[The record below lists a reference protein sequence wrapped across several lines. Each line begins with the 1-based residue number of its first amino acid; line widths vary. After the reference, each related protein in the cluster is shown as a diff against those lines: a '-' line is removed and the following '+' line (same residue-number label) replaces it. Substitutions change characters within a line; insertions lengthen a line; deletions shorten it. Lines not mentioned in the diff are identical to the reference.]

1 VKILY
6 IVHDLHDAAVVRR
19 VRMLRA
25 AGSDVIVA
33 GFRRRDTV
41 PAEVAGAR
49 AIDLGRTE
57 DGRFAQRVAAVLRNV
72 ALPGPLLAAARGCD
86 VIIGRNF
93 EALAL
98 ALRARKA
105 APGARIVYEC
115 LDIHRLL
122 LGKSAPAR
130 LVQAIERRMLAHVD
144 LLLTSSPAF
153 ERDYF
158 ALRPTLRAPVM
169 LLENKLLVLEGDT
182 AHAVPA
188 AAEPGPPWVIA
199 WFGMLRCARTF
210 DILARLAA
218 RYRGRIEIHIAG
230 VPSPAVFADFAAKVA
245 AAPHMRYLG
254 SYTAED
260 LPRLYQPCHFAW
272 AIDYFEEG
280 LNSKWLLPN
289 RLYEAA
295 SFGVVPIALKTVETG
310 KWLDARHAGFTVDDP
325 LAGLDRL
332 GVLSAA
338 DQHALREAVTAIPRE
353 DLVATIADC
362 RALVAA
368 LQGGRA

>member
-1 VKILY
+1 MKLLY
-6 IVHDLHDAAVVRR
+6 IVHDLHDAAVIRR
-19 VRMLRA
+19 VHMLRA
-25 AGSDVIVA
+25 AGAAVVVA
-33 GFRRRDTV
+33 GFRRRDAV
-41 PAEVAGAR
+41 PADVAGAPV
-49 AIDLGRTE
+49 IDLGRTE
-57 DGRFAQRVAAVLRNV
+57 DGRFVQRVAAVLRNV

-122 LGKSAPAR
+122 LGQSAPAR
-130 LVQAIERRMLAHVD
+130 LLQAIEARLLARVD
-144 LLLTSSPAF
+144 LVLTSSPAF

-158 ALRPTLRAPVM
+158 ARRPTLSAPVM
-169 LLENKLLVLEGDT
+169 LLENKRLMLGEEPPQP
-182 AHAVPA
+182 AVA
-188 AAEPGPPWVIA
+188 APGPPWVIA

-210 DILARLAA
+210 DILAQLAA
-218 RYRGRIEIHIAG
+218 RHEGRIEIHVAG
-230 VPSPAVFADFAAKVA
+230 LPSPAVFDDFEAKIA
-245 AAPHMRYLG
+245 GAPHMRYLG
-254 SYTAED
+254 SYRADD

-310 KWLDARHAGFTVDDP
+310 KWLDARNAGFTIDDS
-325 LAGLDRL
+325 LADLERL
-332 GVLSAA
+332 GTLSAA
-338 DQHALREAVTAIPRE
+338 QYDALRAGVATIAPD
-353 DLVATIADC
+353 DLIATIADC

-368 LQGGRA
+368 LEGPRA